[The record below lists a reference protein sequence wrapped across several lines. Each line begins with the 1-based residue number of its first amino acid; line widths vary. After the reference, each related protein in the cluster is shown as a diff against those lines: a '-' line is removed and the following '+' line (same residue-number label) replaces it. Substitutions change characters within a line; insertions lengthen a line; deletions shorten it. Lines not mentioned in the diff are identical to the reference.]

1 MRNPSTSSEST
12 ESTGVNRRTRF
23 QNLCTQLSDLV
34 HEYGPGAKLPTV
46 LHMCDMTGVSV
57 ATLNSALSELE
68 AQKLIVRKHGIG
80 IYVSNTLH
88 QKCVSLICD
97 PSFFGVSGVSPF
109 WDLLVEQM
117 RQRAE
122 AGAEAFSFH
131 LSMPSH
137 GLVRSKVALHDGLI
151 QEIETG
157 CVQGIISV
165 GLHEDVANWIDAQ
178 GIPNVAFAGPGRYF
192 VMLDSAEL
200 VRLAVEQLAQ
210 QGCRKIAFWQA
221 AAPRREN
228 ANPRGPSPESEAFAE
243 AIERNGLPL
252 DSKLVRLGAD
262 HLTEH
267 NAITT
272 ESTQEQGY
280 RIATEVFSGGRKT
293 LPDGIVINDD
303 LMTRG
308 ALSALAKLGVQAG
321 RDVKIATHANR
332 GSTVLMGH
340 EHELGLI
347 EIDPAEIV
355 QAIFGMLETLMNG
368 ETPPENCV
376 SILPRVRS

>member
-1 MRNPSTSSEST
+1 MQNSSTASDSAPTAGIS
-12 ESTGVNRRTRF
+12 RRTRF
-23 QNLCTQLSDLV
+23 QNLITQLSDLV

-80 IYVSNTLH
+80 VYVSQTLH
-88 QKCVSLICD
+88 QKSVCLICD
-97 PSFFGVSGVSPF
+97 PSFFGVSGISPF

-122 AGAEAFSFH
+122 AGAEEFSFH

-137 GLVRSKVALHDGLI
+137 GVARSKVALHDGLI

-165 GLHEDVANWIDAQ
+165 GLHEDVADWIDAQ
-178 GIPNVAFAGPGRYF
+178 GIPNVSFAGPARYY
-192 VMLDSAEL
+192 VMIDSEEL
-200 VRLAVEQLAQ
+200 VRLAVEQLAEK
-210 QGCRKIAFWQA
+210 GCRKIAFWQS
-221 AAPRREN
+221 AAPRRETGH
-228 ANPRGPSPESEAFAE
+228 PRGPTPESEAFAE
-243 AIERNGLPL
+243 ALQRYGLAF
-252 DSKLVRLGAD
+252 DSKLLRLGAD
-262 HLTEH
+262 HLTGDTV
-267 NAITT
+267 ISM

-280 RIATEVFSGGRKT
+280 RIATEVFSRGRKT

-308 ALSALAKLGVQAG
+308 ALSALARIGVQAG

-340 EHELGLI
+340 EHEVSLV

-368 ETPPENCV
+368 ETPSENCV
-376 SILPRVRS
+376 SILPRVRA